1 MRVNNISSKKNH
13 LYGLNN
19 NFARFRFMEHSHDPQ
34 AISARLDE
42 GPKAN
47 YLRDWIYGGID
58 GAITTF
64 AIVAGVVGANL
75 SVGVILILG
84 LANLVADGF
93 SMAASNYSG
102 TKSEHDDYERIKAI
116 ELRHIRNYPE
126 GEREEIRQIYA
137 RKGFK
142 GEELEA
148 MVELLTAKED
158 VWLDTMLKEEYSI
171 SPIQRSPLMAALA
184 TFIAFAICGAVPLIP
199 FVFGFEASAI
209 IAAIMTGMVF
219 LAIGAAK
226 SIWSMQAWWVS
237 ALETFFIGMLA
248 AGLAFGIGVGL
259 STYI

>member
-1 MRVNNISSKKNH
+1 MD
-13 LYGLNN
+13 
-19 NFARFRFMEHSHDPQ
+19 HSHEPD

-75 SVGVILILG
+75 SSGVVLILG

-116 ELRHIRNYPE
+116 ELRHIRTYPE

-137 RKGFK
+137 RKGFS
-142 GEELEA
+142 GAELEK
-148 MVELLTAKED
+148 MVELITAKED
-158 VWLDTMLKEEYSI
+158 VWLDNMLKEEYSI
-171 SPIQRSPLMAALA
+171 SPIQRSPILAALA
-184 TFIAFAICGAVPLIP
+184 TFVAFFICGAVPLIP
-199 FVFGFEASAI
+199 FLLGLEASPI
-209 IAAIMTGMVF
+209 IATIMTAMVF

-226 SIWSMQAWWVS
+226 SLWSMQSWWGS
-237 ALETFFIGMLA
+237 AIETFLIGMLA
-248 AGLAFGIGVGL
+248 AGFAYAIGLGL
-259 STYI
+259 KFLIPV

>member
-1 MRVNNISSKKNH
+1 MD
-13 LYGLNN
+13 
-19 NFARFRFMEHSHDPQ
+19 HSHEPD
-34 AISARLDE
+34 AIRARLNE

-75 SVGVILILG
+75 SVGVILVLG

-126 GEREEIRQIYA
+126 GEVEEIRQIYA
-137 RKGFK
+137 RKGFEGK
-142 GEELEA
+142 ELEA
-148 MVELLTAKED
+148 MVKLITAKED
-158 VWLDTMLKEEYSI
+158 VWLDTMLKEEHSI
-171 SPIQRSPLMAALA
+171 SPIQRSPIRAAIA
-184 TFIAFAICGAVPLIP
+184 TFIAFSICGAVPLIP
-199 FVFGFEASAI
+199 FLLGMDASAI
-209 IAAIMTGMVF
+209 IASIMTGMVF

-226 SIWSMQAWWVS
+226 SLWSLQSWWSS
-237 ALETFFIGMLA
+237 ALETFFIGMFA
-248 AGLAFGIGVGL
+248 AGLAYGIGVGL
-259 STYI
+259 RALVQV